1 MQTRMVPFSRILP
14 RLRRIVSQVSLELG
28 KEVQLSLDNVQ
39 GEMDRTVLDRMV
51 APLEHMIRNGIDH
64 GIETEKQRKAAGK
77 PTIGTIAITTY
88 RKGGDIILHLA
99 DDGAWLDI
107 PRIKSLAIDKQLMHK
122 NALLSDHEI
131 AQFIFHP
138 GFTTLDSV
146 SEISG
151 RGVGMD
157 VVSSEVRQ
165 LGGSVDIDSSPGQGT
180 QFTIVLPFTLAV
192 NRALMINVTGDN
204 YALSLNSIDGVYFV
218 SPEKLAAAIDSD
230 GKISYGGKQYEL
242 QYLGSLL
249 NREIEHKIDTLADSI
264 GLVLFHSD
272 HRHFAAQVDEI
283 IGTQEIVVKSLGSQ
297 FSTVPGLG
305 GATILSDGRVVVII
319 DLNELARVAIGD
331 GELLQVD
338 SHAHIN
344 LDAEQQPIIS
354 HQKDSTVLSEN
365 PQVPHILVVD
375 DSVTVRKVTSRILN
389 RKGYRVSTAKDGVE
403 AMKMLQEEKP
413 SVMLLDIEMPRMDG
427 FEVATRVRASNLL
440 ENIPI
445 IMITSRTGDKHRQ
458 RAMELGVNLY
468 MGKPYQEE
476 QLLDAIDA
484 LLVSGR
490 G

>member
-1 MQTRMVPFSRILP
+1 
-14 RLRRIVSQVSLELG
+14 
-28 KEVQLSLDNVQ
+28 
-39 GEMDRTVLDRMV
+39 
-51 APLEHMIRNGIDH
+51 
-64 GIETEKQRKAAGK
+64 
-77 PTIGTIAITTY
+77 
-88 RKGGDIILHLA
+88 
-99 DDGAWLDI
+99 
-107 PRIKSLAIDKQLMHK
+107 
-122 NALLSDHEI
+122 
-131 AQFIFHP
+131 
-138 GFTTLDSV
+138 
-146 SEISG
+146 
-151 RGVGMD
+151 
-157 VVSSEVRQ
+157 
-165 LGGSVDIDSSPGQGT
+165 
-180 QFTIVLPFTLAV
+180 
-192 NRALMINVTGDN
+192 
-204 YALSLNSIDGVYFV
+204 
-218 SPEKLAAAIDSD
+218 
-230 GKISYGGKQYEL
+230 
-242 QYLGSLL
+242 
-249 NREIEHKIDTLADSI
+249 EHKIDTLADSI

-331 GELLQVD
+331 GELLPVD

-354 HQKDSTVLSEN
+354 QQKDSTALSEN

-389 RKGYRVSTAKDGVE
+389 RQGYRVSTAKDGVE